1 MRTLYGRPSQPKR
14 RRGAILIVILLC
26 FLVAASMFALLAR
39 HSVAEHRAAETQ
51 LWTVQSQ
58 WIAEAAIER
67 AAARLAAD
75 ANYTGDTWT
84 ISAAELGGNDGGQ
97 ARIRVEKIDGSSNRR
112 TVRVEAD
119 YPDDPVHRARWTKQ
133 IAIDVKTPPTNKAA
147 KKP

>member
-1 MRTLYGRPSQPKR
+1 LKH
-14 RRGAILIVILLC
+14 RRGAILIVILVC
-26 FLVAASMFALLAR
+26 FFVAASMFALLAR

-51 LWTVQSQ
+51 LWTAQAQ
-58 WIAEAAIER
+58 WIAEAAIDR
-67 AAARLAAD
+67 AAARLAVD

-84 ISAAELGGNDGGQ
+84 ISAAELGGDDGAK
-97 ARIRVEKIDGSSNRR
+97 ARIHIEKIDGSPNLR

-133 IAIDVKTPPTNKAA
+133 IAINVKTPANAIRNI